1 MWQNYMQKSLENC
14 YDNVVFVTPQGIQ
27 HELAGVFGEAT
38 GIGDVR
44 GKMSDVRGDVFNL
57 NGQRVIAPAKGL
69 YIINGQKKVVK

>member
-27 HELAGVFGEAT
+27 HELAGVFGEAA